1 MNNGPD
7 AQKRKNP
14 AMLTKDQMK
23 QRVCETIAAHRDRLV
38 ALGEDILRHP
48 ELGYREVRTGAL
60 VQDVF
65 QSLGLPV
72 QTGLG
77 ITGCRADLNGQPG
90 GPRLAILGEL
100 DGIVVP
106 GHPFADPAT
115 GASHACGHHAQIC
128 ALAGAAIALAT
139 SGVMPELTGSI
150 AFLAVPSE
158 ESQQLEYYQKLLAE
172 QRIHFCGGKSQ
183 LIYEGV
189 FNDIDLAMMIHAGPA
204 CFAPASFNGFV
215 MKCITF
221 HGHAAHAGLQPELG
235 INALSMLRMAINL
248 WDAQRDT
255 LRDDDAV
262 RLHGVITDG
271 GTAVNVVPATAKME
285 LQVRAKTPDAV
296 HRAADLVDRCVQAAA
311 LAFGG
316 AADIDN
322 ILGYMP
328 LRGYP
333 ELDRIHGDNLRRLA
347 PQEPFPNTGHR
358 GSSTDMGDVSMI
370 MPILHAYCD
379 GFAGKAHGADFLVT
393 DPEKAYVR
401 PAQILAMNAI
411 DLLADGAAAGQAIA
425 ALQPPMTREHYLAAM
440 HRLTGRKQFDFRTA
454 DPAQANGPAEK
465 RFGNPR

>member
-1 MNNGPD
+1 
-7 AQKRKNP
+7 
-14 AMLTKDQMK
+14 MLTKDQMK
-23 QRVCETIAAHRDRLV
+23 QRVCDAIAAQSDRLK

-48 ELGYREVRTGAL
+48 ELGYRETRTSAL

-72 QTGLG
+72 RTGLA
-77 ITGCRADLNGQPG
+77 ITGCRADLPGRPG

-128 ALAGAAIALAT
+128 ALAGAAIALAS
-139 SGVMPELTGSI
+139 SGVMRELTGSVAFI
-150 AFLAVPSE
+150 AAPSE

-183 LIYEGV
+183 LVYDGV
-189 FNDIDLAMMIHAGPA
+189 FNDIDLAMMVHAGTA
-204 CFAPASFNGFV
+204 CFAPGSFNGFV
-215 MKCITF
+215 MKCLSF
-221 HGHAAHAGLQPELG
+221 FGHAAHAGLQPELG
-235 INALSMLRMAINL
+235 INALSMLRLAINL

-285 LQVRAKTPDAV
+285 LQVRAKTPAAV
-296 HRAADLVDRCVQAAA
+296 QRASDLVDRCVQAAA

-316 AADIDN
+316 AAEINN

-347 PQEPFPNTGHR
+347 PQEQFPNSGHR

-370 MPILHAYCD
+370 MPILHAYFD
-379 GFAGKAHGADFLVT
+379 GFSGKAHGADFLVT
-393 DPEKAYVR
+393 DQDKAYVR
-401 PAQILAMNAI
+401 PAQILAMDVI
-411 DLLADGAAAGQAIA
+411 DLLADAATAGKAVA
-425 ALQPPMTREHYLAAM
+425 GLKPPMTRDQYVEAM
-440 HRLTGRKQFDFRTA
+440 NRLTGRKQFDFRTT
-454 DPAQANGPAEK
+454 PAK
-465 RFGNPR
+465 PRTHHA